1 MLLVPEPHTSG
12 SVRRGND
19 RPEELEPTS
28 LEALILAVATALRP
42 STSWPAI
49 YALTATATPPRLLL
63 AYIAGG
69 ATVSVAFGVAVV
81 AGSHGVHSELGD
93 SNILIDLVGGAL
105 ALGFAAGIW
114 QGRVGGGSSRERD
127 NGGRWSWALE
137 RLRRPSMRVAAG
149 AGVATHVPGLFYL
162 LALNSIASMK
172 PGPADAVV
180 QVLVYNAIWFSP
192 AIGALVMSLT
202 RPEQTRATLER
213 VQDWG
218 RRNRRVLATVVFGI
232 LGVFLL
238 ARGLIELL
246 S

>member
-1 MLLVPEPHTSG
+1 
-12 SVRRGND
+12 
-19 RPEELEPTS
+19 
-28 LEALILAVATALRP
+28 VAAP
-42 STSWPAI
+42 S
-49 YALTATATPPRLLL
+49 PPRLLV
-63 AYIAGG
+63 AYIACG
-69 ATVSVAFGVAVV
+69 ASVSVVVGVAIV
-81 AGSHGVHSELGD
+81 AGAHGVHGEFGD
-93 SNILIDLVGGAL
+93 ANLLVDLVGGAL

-114 QGRVGGGSSRERD
+114 QGRVGGGSTKVRD
-127 NGGRWSWALE
+127 EGGRWSWALD
-137 RLRRPSMRVAAG
+137 RMRRPSLRIAAG
-149 AGVATHVPGLFYL
+149 AGVATHFPGLFYL
-162 LALNSIASMK
+162 LALNAIAGDE
-172 PGPADAVV
+172 PGPADAVA

-192 AIGALVMSLT
+192 AIGALVMSGT